1 MKKDFRSINQ
11 HFAKKKIG
19 LRKKTF
25 LAINETRTARTQ
37 HHHGSCSDTML
48 EFERIDAEYKRWM
61 IE

>member
-11 HFAKKKIG
+11 HFCKKN
-19 LRKKTF
+19 RFEKKTF